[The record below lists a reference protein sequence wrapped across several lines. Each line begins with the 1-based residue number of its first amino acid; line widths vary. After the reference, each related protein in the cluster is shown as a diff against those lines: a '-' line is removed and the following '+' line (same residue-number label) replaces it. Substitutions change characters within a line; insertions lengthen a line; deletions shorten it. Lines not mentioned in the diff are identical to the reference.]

1 MEQYNALLDQ
11 TGGPLSEI
19 GTSRV
24 ISGTIDA
31 LVGRYLK
38 SDAFCKGLAPASQ
51 TSRRPMLDNFRQCL
65 TPSGR
70 RYGEN
75 RIGTMSEG
83 HHRYAGRQ
91 DTERAEELVGNLRHL
106 IAFAIAEGECKVDPS
121 AGIKIARGP
130 KSRGHLSWETPQIEQ
145 YRERTDSAPTSG
157 WRWN

>member
-75 RIGTMSEG
+75 RIGTMTRKAITDTLEG
-83 HHRYAGRQ
+83 KTLNAQRNW
-91 DTERAEELVGNLRHL
+91 L
-106 IAFAIAEGECKVDPS
+106 
-121 AGIKIARGP
+121 
-130 KSRGHLSWETPQIEQ
+130 ETCA
-145 YRERTDSAPTSG
+145 T
-157 WRWN
+157 